1 MQYAHHANVSKMTFK
16 CHCQL
21 NLSVMTKCFCF
32 WLKTNRLYCFLKVI
46 LKLFHHC
53 QPSVDHF
60 IQLRFATH
68 ERSNSTRFLT
78 AIWVQLYSQ
87 KQTHSKPALISKL
100 LELPCNIIIL
110 QIYNSIGI
118 NKTDTKRFYLH
129 SCCTTG
135 SQRSSETSI
144 VCDIVCYT
152 WLYIFCIT
160 LHYLHQPFIIH
171 PVIVRKVHSLREALN

>member
-68 ERSNSTRFLT
+68 ERSNSTCFLT
-78 AIWVQLYSQ
+78 AIWVQVYSQ
-87 KQTHSKPALISKL
+87 KQTHSEPALISKL

-118 NKTDTKRFYLH
+118 NKTNQTLKGFTFIHVVQQARRGAQKHPLYVILSVTHGFIYSVLH
-129 SCCTTG
+129 CTIY
-135 SQRSSETSI
+135 TSLLLSI
-144 VCDIVCYT
+144 
-152 WLYIFCIT
+152 
-160 LHYLHQPFIIH
+160 Q
-171 PVIVRKVHSLREALN
+171 SL